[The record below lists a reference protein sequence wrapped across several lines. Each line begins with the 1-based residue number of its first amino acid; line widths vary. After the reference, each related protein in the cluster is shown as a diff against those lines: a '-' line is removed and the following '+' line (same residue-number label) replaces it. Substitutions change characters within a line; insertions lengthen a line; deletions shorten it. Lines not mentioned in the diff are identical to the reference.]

1 MEQAL
6 LSYLAR
12 RQSAS
17 TSELSNASGTSTKT
31 IRDYLSRMMADGLVE
46 GIGSKYGPKRRYR
59 LVPSQKANGVS
70 A

>member
-46 GIGSKYGPKRRYR
+46 GIGSKYSPKRRYR